1 MRPVRILLYVATF
14 AWLAVPTPAQAR
26 DEHSSA
32 VSAIL
37 FLGNSLTYGNDLPG
51 IVCRLA
57 AESGSLVH
65 CDAVARADFA
75 LVDHWNERAAANK
88 LKRRKWSVVVMQ
100 QGPSG
105 GHEGRELLLEYGKKW
120 STRVTDAGGR
130 PAFFM
135 VWPAVSRS
143 QDFPRVSESY
153 RMAADQTGGIVLPAG
168 DAWLEA
174 WRRDRSLKLYGPDGF
189 HPSLAGS
196 YLAAL
201 SIYRGIFG
209 ELPASFAD
217 VEVANRAARGNL
229 GLSEE
234 QLRIL
239 LDAAIATD

>member
-1 MRPVRILLYVATF
+1 MHRLRIPLLFATCALLALPSGADDARP
-14 AWLAVPTPAQAR
+14 
-26 DEHSSA
+26 

-37 FLGNSLTYGNDLPG
+37 FLGNSLTYGNDLPD

-57 AESGSLVH
+57 AEAGSRVH
-65 CDAVARADFA
+65 CEAVARPNFA
-75 LVDHWNERAAANK
+75 LVDHWNEGAAAK
-88 LKRRKWSVVVMQ
+88 TLKRRRWSVVVMQ

-105 GHEGRELLLEYGKKW
+105 GREGRDLLLEYGKKW
-120 STRVTDAGGR
+120 SERITASGAR

-135 VWPAVSRS
+135 VWPSAARIH
-143 QDFPRVSESY
+143 DFPRVSESH
-153 RMAADQTGGIVLPAG
+153 RMATDQTGGMLLPAG

-209 ELPASFAD
+209 ELPAEFAD
-217 VEVANRAARGNL
+217 VELANRAAGGDL
-229 GLSEE
+229 GMSAA
-234 QLRIL
+234 QLRVL
-239 LDAAIATD
+239 LEAANATN